1 MRIARATQHTPS
13 RIGACTLPV
22 VAHSNTAAAL
32 DAVDAQ
38 ASSSNTITAA
48 TMGRTRPTIGNKQQR
63 AKIWAREKTQKRE
76 EKDKRK
82 EQRRKK
88 RSRQHDLLR
97 DGGELGE
104 GLEPALQPRT
114 LENTREEEP
123 TRVLEGDA
131 EILRDEAD
139 DEFAAHEYREGFSG
153 EPHPD
158 FVPPKVLVTTRPRP
172 SKELFRFVAD
182 LISVVPNAFFYPR
195 RHFSV
200 QDICRKGSEQ
210 NFSHVIVLSE
220 RAKKCNGLILSKL
233 PQGPTAFFKVSNV
246 QVSDSVPGAGR
257 RTEHQPEILLN
268 NFTTRLGRRVGRML
282 SSLFYS
288 KPAFQGRQCV
298 TFHNQRDYIFVRH
311 HRYIFEERPVDKRKK
326 KVIARLQELGPRFT
340 LRLRWLQDG
349 TFDTKFGAYE
359 WLHRRKQMDVS
370 RRKFHL

>member
-1 MRIARATQHTPS
+1 
-13 RIGACTLPV
+13 
-22 VAHSNTAAAL
+22 
-32 DAVDAQ
+32 
-38 ASSSNTITAA
+38 
-48 TMGRTRPTIGNKQQR
+48 
-63 AKIWAREKTQKRE
+63 
-76 EKDKRK
+76 
-82 EQRRKK
+82 
-88 RSRQHDLLR
+88 
-97 DGGELGE
+97 
-104 GLEPALQPRT
+104 
-114 LENTREEEP
+114 
-123 TRVLEGDA
+123 
-131 EILRDEAD
+131 LRDEAD

-233 PQGPTAFFKVSNV
+233 PHGPTAFFKVSNV

>member
-1 MRIARATQHTPS
+1 
-13 RIGACTLPV
+13 
-22 VAHSNTAAAL
+22 
-32 DAVDAQ
+32 
-38 ASSSNTITAA
+38 
-48 TMGRTRPTIGNKQQR
+48 MGSGKPAIGNKQQR
-63 AKIWAREKTQKRE
+63 AKVWAREKKEKRVD
-76 EKDKRK
+76 KDKRK
-82 EQRRKK
+82 EGRRKK

-104 GLEPALQPRT
+104 GLEPVLAPRT
-114 LENTREEEP
+114 LESTREEEP
-123 TRVLEGDA
+123 TRVLASDA
-131 EILRDEAD
+131 EILNDERD
-139 DEFAAHEYREGFSG
+139 DEFAAHEYRELNGA
-153 EPHPD
+153 PHPD
-158 FVPPKVLVTTRPRP
+158 FTAPKVLVTTRPRP
-172 SKELFRFVAD
+172 SKELFRFVGD

-200 QDICRKGSEQ
+200 QDICKKGSQ
-210 NFSHVIVLSE
+210 HGFSHVIVLSE

-233 PQGPTAFFKVSNV
+233 PHGPTAFFKVSNV
-246 QVSDSVPGAGR
+246 QVSATVPGAGR
-257 RTEHQPEILLN
+257 STKHQPEILLN

-288 KPAFQGRQCV
+288 KPAFPGRQCV

-311 HRYIFEERPVDKRKK
+311 HRYIFEERGDKRKK

>member
-104 GLEPALQPRT
+104 GLEPVLQPRT

-123 TRVLEGDA
+123 TRVLDGDA

-139 DEFAAHEYREGFSG
+139 DEFAAHEYREGFTG

-200 QDICRKGSEQ
+200 QDICKKGSEQ

-233 PQGPTAFFKVSNV
+233 PHGPTAFFKVSNV

-298 TFHNQRDYIFVRH
+298 TFHNQRDYIFVRR
-311 HRYIFEERPVDKRKK
+311 HRYIFEERPVDKRKR